1 MYEKIKVSIIC
12 LSYNHKKYIKKAL
25 EGFLKQKVNFKYEI
39 LINDDLSLDGTQ
51 EILKEYEQKYPE
63 KIKVIYQ
70 KENQYSKGIS
80 PTKFLYE
87 IAQGEY
93 LAFCEGDDYWIDENK
108 LQKQVEFLEKNKDF
122 VGTSHNVVIVDE
134 NDCIREEY
142 QKYYPLYKEHK
153 IEKGALKPGELM
165 GQTAT
170 IVCRNFIPL
179 FKEKNLFLE
188 NYMAN
193 GDIKINAILTNLGKI
208 YFFEEKMSCYRRSY
222 IGDSWNARNKNK
234 NLYMYH
240 YNSVLEIRRMLKEL
254 FNIDINI
261 SKRLFDILF
270 SAIILSFK
278 KPCRENIEVSK
289 KLFLK
294 NKDKIRFLYYFI
306 KKIIKFILKKIGIKE
321 KEKRPKLM

>member
-1 MYEKIKVSIIC
+1 MSNKVKVSIIC
-12 LSYNHKKYIKKAL
+12 LTYNHKNYIKKTL

-39 LINDDLSLDGTQ
+39 LINDDASLDGTQ
-51 EILKEYEQKYPE
+51 DILKEYEQKYPE

-70 KENQYSKGIS
+70 KENQYSKGKS
-80 PTKFLYE
+80 PAKFLYE
-87 IAQGEY
+87 IAQGDY
-93 LAFCEGDDYWIDENK
+93 LAFCEGDDYWIDANK
-108 LQKQVEFLEKNKDF
+108 LQRQIEFLDKNKDF
-122 VGTSHNVVIVDE
+122 IGTSHNVIVVDE
-134 NDCIREEY
+134 NDKIRKDY
-142 QKYYPLYKEHK
+142 QKFYPLYKKHK
-153 IEKGALKPGELM
+153 LDKGELEVGELV

-179 FKEKNLFLE
+179 FKEKNLFLG

-193 GDIKINAILTNLGKI
+193 GDIKINAILTSLGKI

-240 YNSVLEIRRMLKEL
+240 YNSALEVRRMLKEL
-254 FNIDINI
+254 FNVDINI
-261 SKRLFDILF
+261 SKRLFDIIF
-270 SAIILSFK
+270 SSIILSLK

-289 KLFLK
+289 ELFLK
-294 NKDKIRFLYYFI
+294 NKDKIRFVYYFI
-306 KKIIKFILKKIGIKE
+306 KKFIKVVLKKIGIKE